1 MPDTQVYGTMCT
13 DVGNAVIANAV
24 LTGTK
29 IDFTQIVV
37 GDGNGKPYTPE
48 PSQTQ
53 LRHQVWSG
61 GIGEASEDP
70 TQANRI
76 LLHAVIPSSVG
87 GWTMREIGVQDS
99 QGRLIAVGNTP
110 EIPKEAVT
118 SGAIM
123 EMDLYVYL
131 AVVNADGVNIV
142 VDPTVVIA
150 TKADINKL
158 QEQIDDMETSS
169 ITSIKLGSDT
179 IQAQKDTIEIP
190 AATSETNGY
199 MTTAQAKQLADA
211 VPQSRKVNG
220 HALSDN
226 VTLTAADIGARP
238 SDWNPDL
245 SGYVPKGRKINGHAL
260 SADVTI
266 SPSDLTQDATHRFVS
281 DTEKSDWNAKT
292 QVKFFS
298 VTVPLSGW
306 NDAAPYTQTITV
318 DGLTDGDAHLYLSP
332 ATAGQPTE
340 DEETAFACITGGTTA
355 ANSLT
360 LYCRDD
366 KPASDITVRLEV
378 IS

>member
-1 MPDTQVYGTMCT
+1 MADTQVYGTMCT
-13 DVGNAVIANAV
+13 DIGNAAIANAV

-37 GDGNGKPYTPE
+37 GDGNGKPYTPD
-48 PSQTQ
+48 PTQTQ

-61 GIGEASEDP
+61 GIGEASED
-70 TQANRI
+70 TSQSNRI

-110 EIPKEAVT
+110 EIPKVSVT

-142 VDPTVVIA
+142 IDPTVVIA
-150 TKADINKL
+150 TKSDINKL
-158 QEQIDDMETSS
+158 QKQIDDMETSS

-199 MTTAQAKQLADA
+199 MTTSQAKQLADA
-211 VPQSRKVNG
+211 VPQGRTING
-220 HALSDN
+220 HALSGN
-226 VTLTAADIGARP
+226 ITLTAEDIGARP

-245 SGYVPKGRKINGHAL
+245 SGYVPRSRTINGHAL
-260 SADVTI
+260 SSDI
-266 SPSDLTQDATHRFVS
+266 SIAPSDLTEDATHRFVS
-281 DTEKSDWNAKT
+281 DAEKSAWNAKT
-292 QVKFFS
+292 QVKSFS
-298 VTVPLSGW
+298 ATATASGW
-306 NDAAPYTQTITV
+306 SDAAPYTQTITV
-318 DGLTDGDAHLYLSP
+318 DGLTGGDAHMYLSP

-366 KPASDITVRLEV
+366 KPASDINIRLEV